1 MMRIWILTAILLG
14 GILKAGAEDIYVLTQ
29 PAVCC
34 SVTDAARTF
43 VPVVPSGG
51 KALETSAY
59 YATGGFVVWPQY
71 AASTAVGI
79 EQVEA
84 AASPVLRID
93 KTTGNF
99 LLIGVE
105 GPCLVQVYTM
115 DGRLLGQMR
124 VDGASFRLDTSSW
137 PLTVIMTVTNGS
149 QKYSYKV
156 MRAR

>member
-1 MMRIWILTAILLG
+1 M
-14 GILKAGAEDIYVLTQ
+14 
-29 PAVCC
+29 
-34 SVTDAARTF
+34 
-43 VPVVPSGG
+43 
-51 KALETSAY
+51 ETSAY

-71 AASTAVGI
+71 AANTAVGI

-84 AASPVLRID
+84 AASPALRFD
-93 KTTGNF
+93 QATGNF
-99 LLIGVE
+99 LLTGVE

>member
-14 GILKAGAEDIYVLTQ
+14 GILKAGAEDIYVVTQ

-34 SVTDAARTF
+34 SSTGAARTF
-43 VPVVPSGG
+43 APVVPSGG

-71 AASTAVGI
+71 AANTAVGI

-84 AASPVLRID
+84 AASPTLRFD
-93 KTTGNF
+93 QATGNF
-99 LLIGVE
+99 LLTGVE

>member
-1 MMRIWILTAILLG
+1 MKKVLLLLALFGQLLT
-14 GILKAGAEDIYVLTQ
+14 AGAEDIYVVTQ

-34 SVTDAARTF
+34 SATGAARTF
-43 VPVVPSGG
+43 APVVPSGG
-51 KALETSAY
+51 KTLETSAY

-84 AASPVLRID
+84 VASPALRFD
-93 KTTGNF
+93 QATGSF
-99 LLIGVE
+99 LLTGVE
-105 GPCLVQVYTM
+105 GPCQVQVYTTA
-115 DGRLLGQMR
+115 GRLLSKMR
-124 VDGASFRLDTSSW
+124 ADGVSFRLDTASW
-137 PLTVIMTVTNGS
+137 PLTVIVTVTSGS

>member
-1 MMRIWILTAILLG
+1 MRIWILTAILLG
-14 GILKAGAEDIYVLTQ
+14 GILKAGAEDIYVVTQ

-34 SVTDAARTF
+34 SSTGAARTF
-43 VPVVPSGG
+43 APVVPSGG

-71 AASTAVGI
+71 AANTAVGI

-84 AASPVLRID
+84 AASPALRFD
-93 KTTGNF
+93 QATGNF
-99 LLIGVE
+99 LLTGVE

-137 PLTVIMTVTNGS
+137 PLTVIMTVTSGS
-149 QKYSYKV
+149 QKYSFKV